1 MEYALTLKFNPG
13 VDDYGH
19 LVDLYRH
26 SLTYLRDKYKATY
39 SYLVEEYDSKGKL
52 HLHGFITLP
61 KKVRYCEIRMP
72 TFSLLLKTIT
82 SKTGWMNYC
91 NGQKGYKIKDKKKIK
106 KADNKHWEETGPFGP
121 GFYRQFENKP
131 YDHEVVAQLL
141 EREQQKEWA
150 TLVAQWK
157 DFSPSQ

>member
-1 MEYALTLKFNPG
+1 MEYALTLKFNPIIE
-13 VDDYGH
+13 DYGQ

-39 SYLVEEYDSKGKL
+39 SYLVEEFDSKGKL

-72 TFSLLLKTIT
+72 CFSLLLKTIT

-91 NGQKGYKIKDKKKIK
+91 NGSKGLDKKKKK
-106 KADNKHWEETGPFGP
+106 KADNKHWQAEGPFGP

-131 YDHEVVAQLL
+131 YDHEIVAALL
-141 EREQQKEWA
+141 EVEQKKEWA